1 MRCIRCQ
8 FDMGDHMEYARFE
21 RLVVGVTAVL
31 VLGTIAASSLS
42 GGSSPVEVIAQLMIV
57 VVLAVAAHWG
67 RKAGTIAALSACLI
81 YLVMQLPLL
90 SQQALSGAALLL
102 VLSRIVGY
110 CLVGI
115 VGGEVFGRVK
125 YLFAASKD
133 SGVIDEWSRVY
144 NQRYAAKALEQALA
158 RHERYQEPFSVVIV
172 ALAPDDT
179 VEPKTGRLRARVRS
193 VANFLRDDV
202 RMVDDVARLDD
213 GRFVV
218 LLPHTAGAFAPIVA
232 SRLAEGVRQVLGV
245 KEGGVT
251 TTCLGADENSAA
263 LAEFAKN
270 IGADEDVPEVEP
282 AG

>member
-1 MRCIRCQ
+1 
-8 FDMGDHMEYARFE
+8 MEYSRFE
-21 RLVVGVTAVL
+21 RLVVGVTALL
-31 VLGTIAASSLS
+31 VLGTIAASSMT
-42 GGSSPVEVIAQLMIV
+42 GGSNPREVIAQLMIV

-81 YLVMQLPLL
+81 CLVMLLPLL
-90 SQQALSGAALLL
+90 SLGLSGAALLL
-102 VLSRIVGY
+102 VLSRILGY

-179 VEPKTGRLRARVRS
+179 VEQRTGRLRARVRS

-232 SRLAEGVRQVLGV
+232 SRLADGVRQVLSV

-270 IGADEDVPEVEP
+270 IGAEEDAVAEEP
-282 AG
+282 AS